1 MTNQLEL
8 RQLVKRQNQLFT
20 RRQALAAGVHPNVL
34 HRRVRP
40 GGPWQE
46 ILPGVYLTVTGTPT
60 RDQRDIA
67 AVLYA
72 GPGGTLTG
80 SAALVRHGMRVS
92 SRTID
97 VLIPANRRRQSAGF
111 AVLHRTTRLPPN
123 VCYSGPVQFALP
135 ARAVGDAVRTM
146 RDLAGVRALVAGAVQ
161 SRRCS
166 VEQLQAELK
175 DGPVHGSA
183 LLRAALAEVA
193 QGTRSGPEG
202 ELLALIRRG
211 KLPMPLLNARLYL
224 GEDLIA
230 QPDAWWPD
238 FGVVCE
244 VDSREWHLAPDSWEQ
259 TMRRHARL
267 TALGLHVLHFSPR
280 QIREEP
286 DYVLATIGAALR
298 VRPEQVAQGIRTLP
312 AA

>member
-67 AVLYA
+67 AALYA

-80 SAALVRHGMRVS
+80 SAALARHGMRVS

-135 ARAVGDAVRTM
+135 ARAVADAVRTM
-146 RDLAGVRALVAGAVQ
+146 RDLAGVRAPWRVPFKADDARSSSSRRNSRTGRYVG
-161 SRRCS
+161 RRCS
-166 VEQLQAELK
+166 
-175 DGPVHGSA
+175 G
-183 LLRAALAEVA
+183 
-193 QGTRSGPEG
+193 
-202 ELLALIRRG
+202 RR
-211 KLPMPLLNARLYL
+211 
-224 GEDLIA
+224 
-230 QPDAWWPD
+230 W
-238 FGVVCE
+238 
-244 VDSREWHLAPDSWEQ
+244 
-259 TMRRHARL
+259 RR
-267 TALGLHVLHFSPR
+267 SPR
-280 QIREEP
+280 ARARA
-286 DYVLATIGAALR
+286 LRGSCLRSSGAANCR
-298 VRPEQVAQGIRTLP
+298 CRC
-312 AA
+312 